1 MRKIIDVSLYE
12 SGKIEIQNIDEDMN
26 TTVVYH
32 VVSSKYGKGMAK
44 YSYEDKKQASI
55 RTLAKEMIN
64 EKEREIKQLTEEK
77 NELQLKLEKYLK

>member
-12 SGKIEIQNIDEDMN
+12 SGKIEVENVDEDMN
-26 TTVVYH
+26 TTIIYH